1 MPLFFTALLAQI
13 YVGWGSS
20 MSQCLQRQRIVKY
33 LQDQYETQPETL
45 WPRYPNHSVFRHPA
59 SRKWY
64 AIAMN
69 IPQNKLGM
77 EGERSV
83 DILNVKCSPMMLG
96 SLLCEKGF
104 FPAYHMNKKSWISI
118 LLDESVADET
128 IFFLLEM
135 SYDSTVPKRK
145 T

>member
-1 MPLFFTALLAQI
+1 MNE
-13 YVGWGSS
+13 
-20 MSQCLQRQRIVKY
+20 CLQRQRVIKH
-33 LQDQYETQPETL
+33 LQEQYGTVPETL
-45 WPRYPNHSVFRHPA
+45 WPRYPNHSVFRHPV

-64 AIAMN
+64 AIIME
-69 IPQNKLGM
+69 ISKNKLGVAD
-77 EGERSV
+77 ERSV

-128 IFFLLEM
+128 IFFLLEL
-135 SYDSTVPKRK
+135 SYDSTTPKRK
-145 T
+145 K